1 MEEIFQVVFM
11 LWGLFM
17 LGGAIILLTWGMW
30 HALRDVFTG
39 GGW

>member
-1 MEEIFQVVFM
+1 MEDIIQFVVVI
-11 LWGLFM
+11 WGLFM